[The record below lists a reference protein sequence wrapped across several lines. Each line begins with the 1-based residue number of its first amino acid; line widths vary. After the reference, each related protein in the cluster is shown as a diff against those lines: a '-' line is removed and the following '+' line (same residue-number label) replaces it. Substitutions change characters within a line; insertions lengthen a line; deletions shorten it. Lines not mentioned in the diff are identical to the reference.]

1 MTQNVVSAMNQ
12 AGVGDALRLEL
23 STIESLVNYHTW
35 IYQEI
40 EPFLGVRLIEIG
52 AGLGTFSDLLIRH
65 HIAGQPNR
73 TLELLEPAE
82 GLFAQLRNKCQARHD
97 GLLRT
102 DRLRLANNMFTP
114 RVNTFD
120 TALMINVL
128 EHIEDDRNLI
138 NHIYSSIQPGGTV
151 VVFSPALP
159 FLYSPLDQRV
169 GHFRRYR
176 KNELSALMKSAGF
189 ALEKVQYMDTLGVLP
204 WYLIN
209 VLAGSRSFNP
219 LLAKTYDRAVIP
231 ITRWVEHYFGAPIGK
246 NVLVVGR
253 KTGHQMSN
261 AH

>member
-1 MTQNVVSAMNQ
+1 MTQNVVSAMDHMD
-12 AGVGDALRLEL
+12 VSDALRLEL
-23 STIESLVNYHTW
+23 STIESLVNYHSW

-40 EPFLGVRLIEIG
+40 QPFLGVRLIEIG

-73 TLELLEPAE
+73 TLELLEPTE

-120 TALMINVL
+120 TAIMINVL

-138 NHIYSSIQPGGTV
+138 SHIYSSIQPGGTLA
-151 VVFSPALP
+151 VFSPALP
-159 FLYSPLDQRV
+159 FLYSPLDRRV

-176 KNELSALMKSAGF
+176 KNDLAALIEGAGF
-189 ALEKVQYMDTLGVLP
+189 SLEKVQYMDTLGVIP
-204 WYLIN
+204 WYVIN
-209 VLAGSRSFNP
+209 VLAGSCSFNP
-219 LLAKTYDRAVIP
+219 LLAKTYDRAVVP
-231 ITRWVEHYFGAPIGK
+231 ITRWMEHCFGSPIGK

-253 KTGHQMSN
+253 KALH
-261 AH
+261 